1 MAWQTILTAVSTH
14 TLTVTLD
21 RPSRRNALNDS
32 MIAEL
37 HAALDDAERSP
48 RCRLLVI
55 QGANGVFCTGMDL
68 ANAAADVDSSTHRGA
83 AFFRLLRRFTAS
95 SQIVVSIVDG
105 RVEGGGVGLVAA
117 SDFALATERA
127 RFGLPEALWGLLPC
141 SVLPFLLRRVGFQRA
156 YAMTLS
162 TLPVNAREAKEIG
175 LVDEVADDPAMSL
188 QRLASRVTKLDESTV
203 LAAKRY
209 FDRLSP
215 ITEEVETSALNELD
229 ALFASTFVQQAIA
242 GFTGPRRSL
251 PWER

>member
-1 MAWQTILTAVSTH
+1 MAWQTILAAASAH

-37 HAALDDAERSP
+37 HAALDDAERSTQ
-48 RCRLLVI
+48 CRLLVI
-55 QGANGVFCTGMDL
+55 HGANGVFCTGMDL
-68 ANAAADVDSSTHRGA
+68 EDAAAELDASTHRGA
-83 AFFRLLRRFTAS
+83 AFFQLLRRFTAS
-95 SQIVVSIVDG
+95 SRVVVSIVDG

-117 SDFALATERA
+117 SDFAFATERS

-162 TLPVNAREAKEIG
+162 TLPVSAREAKKIG
-175 LVDEVADDPAMSL
+175 LIDEIADDPTVPL
-188 QRLASRVTKLDESTV
+188 QRLASRVTKLDETTV

-209 FDRLSP
+209 FARLSP
-215 ITEEVETSALNELD
+215 ITDEVETTALNELD
-229 ALFASTFVQQAIA
+229 ALFASSFVQQAIA